1 MSGYSLRRTQARQLR
16 DQQQSLGNNTQ
27 ATANHPRHQ
36 TGVAPPQIF
45 AQRPIQPPVNPAQLT
60 MTTYITNPF
69 TGNINPGEEKGQKLY
84 LKATAELKERLLV
97 SQANAKDITTHFE
110 TDARNFAWGPVTNM
124 IKVTATD
131 TIGKSIITNPRDLK
145 LEDVQK
151 AAFKIWGDMTA
162 TYNTALPNN
171 YTVQVLNDINNND
184 AQKTIFYLRVKSE
197 MIAKRVE
204 NSITPSSWKTLMLRK
219 KDFTWINTT
228 TGEVHFDGATLLFIL
243 FSTIN
248 PSTRVGVSGLKL
260 LISKATLA
268 AFGHNVIDMLNDMA
282 SNYARILELG
292 GSHEDYLL
300 HLFAALLT
308 TNNEIFQQFIQA
320 EKNKWELGEDYLA
333 DTLIDKATTKYNN
346 MTSGNQ
352 WKSNETKDAKIMAL
366 STQLAALEKAFVSTK
381 SSFTSKSDEDKTG
394 VPGARNVQKWRTVK
408 NKGEKCEVDGL
419 TWWWCPKHKLE
430 GSFDG
435 LYVRHHPNDHD
446 DWQKRKDDRKK
457 QQQGFS
463 EGGRKTVPQKL

>member
-1 MSGYSLRRTQARQLR
+1 
-16 DQQQSLGNNTQ
+16 
-27 ATANHPRHQ
+27 
-36 TGVAPPQIF
+36 
-45 AQRPIQPPVNPAQLT
+45 
-60 MTTYITNPF
+60 
-69 TGNINPGEEKGQKLY
+69 
-84 LKATAELKERLLV
+84 
-97 SQANAKDITTHFE
+97 
-110 TDARNFAWGPVTNM
+110 
-124 IKVTATD
+124 
-131 TIGKSIITNPRDLK
+131 
-145 LEDVQK
+145 
-151 AAFKIWGDMTA
+151 
-162 TYNTALPNN
+162 
-171 YTVQVLNDINNND
+171 
-184 AQKTIFYLRVKSE
+184 LRVKSE
-197 MIAKRVE
+197 MIAKRIE
-204 NSITPSSWKTLMLRK
+204 NSIAPSSWKTLMLRK

-243 FSTIN
+243 FLTIN
-248 PSTRVGVSGLKL
+248 PSTRVGVSGLKQ

-320 EKNKWELGEDYLA
+320 EKNRWELGEDYLA

-346 MTSGNQ
+346 MTSDNQ

-381 SSFTSKSDEDKTG
+381 SSFTSKSDDDKTG
-394 VPGARNVQKWRTVK
+394 VPGARNVQKWRAVK

-435 LYVRHHPNDHD
+435 LYVRHHPNDHV

-457 QQQGFS
+457 QQQGLS
-463 EGGRKTVPQKL
+463 EGGRNNVPQKLSMSDKLKTALMTKYDFSETEIEDILQSSK